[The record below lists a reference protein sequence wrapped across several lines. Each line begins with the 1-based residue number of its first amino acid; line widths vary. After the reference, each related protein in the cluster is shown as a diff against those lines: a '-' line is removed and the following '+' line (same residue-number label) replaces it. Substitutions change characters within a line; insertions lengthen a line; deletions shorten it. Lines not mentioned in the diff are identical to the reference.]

1 MSSLNRVLLVVL
13 LLTIF
18 VSGSLTL
25 AQGEDSVELETEIV
39 GTVEVIEDDMIVV
52 GGFVVAPS
60 GAFNPSTLNVGD
72 TVRIIGIMLNDGTIQ
87 ATGFEQ
93 VLDGDDDGV
102 TDDSDNCPTVANPE
116 QEDSDEDGIGDACDP
131 DLLDTDMDGVVD
143 SEDNC
148 PTVANPEQEDSDEDG
163 IGDACDTN
171 SESYQCVG
179 VVIHPV
185 GSAIASEYGIDYE
198 TVMGW
203 HCAGFGFGEIMLALN
218 LAAGNDAVTPEDLF
232 NMRADGMG
240 WGQLKQEYEAGGE
253 GIMLG
258 RRQGR
263 PDNPGNTGDNP
274 GRGRPDNPGN
284 SGDNPGQG
292 RPNNP
297 GNGGGNPGGG
307 PPDNPGNSGG
317 RGRGNG

>member
-102 TDDSDNCPTVANPE
+102 TDDS
-116 QEDSDEDGIGDACDP
+116 
-131 DLLDTDMDGVVD
+131 
-143 SEDNC
+143 DNC